1 MKRLALILALVAAL
15 FALDV
20 APASAG
26 GCVLRQPGAGDV
38 MKCGPAEFD
47 SITTSGTLTTTGT
60 LSAEQLT
67 STDDAT
73 ITDDVNVGGTVIID
87 QDAVSDHVAIQT
99 TGTSIDALA
108 VDFAGTY
115 SVTAFGGANFAV
127 LQTTGGANIS
137 FSGTDDGT
145 LATAGGS
152 ITAATKANTAGLG
165 YGVQLLTAPSGYS
178 DNTATGGIA
187 LLTGAQTGT
196 ADTGTISFTT
206 GNATSNNSGDITL
219 ATGTAGGTRGDVTIS
234 ALNLGITAKVNS
246 AGTAPTPSSC
256 GTTPSI
262 VGSDTA
268 GKVTVGSSAS
278 AVDGCV
284 LTFATAYANAPVC
297 QVIGDDSAMN
307 LAATTSTTA
316 LTITS
321 TAAGDPSGDVWMY
334 LCVGQDGD

>member
-38 MKCGPAEFD
+38 MKCGPAQFD

-73 ITDDVNVGGTVIID
+73 ITDDLNVGG
-87 QDAVSDHVAIQT
+87 AAIVTGNIT
-99 TGTSIDALA
+99 TT
-108 VDFAGTY
+108 AGTV
-115 SVTAFGGANFAV
+115 SAEQLT
-127 LQTTGGANIS
+127 S
-137 FSGTDDGT
+137 TDDSSLGDD
-145 LATAGGS
+145 
-152 ITAATKANTAGLG
+152 NTDLTTVTGK
-165 YGVQLLTAPSGYS
+165 LLT
-178 DNTATGGIA
+178 
-187 LLTGAQTGT
+187 
-196 ADTGTISFTT
+196 
-206 GNATSNNSGDITL
+206 
-219 ATGTAGGTRGDVTIS
+219 
-234 ALNLGITAKVNS
+234 

-256 GTTPSI
+256 GTTPAV
-262 VGSDTA
+262 VGSDAA
-268 GKVTVGSSAS
+268 GKITVGSSAS

-284 LTFATAYANAPVC
+284 LTFSVAYAAAPVC